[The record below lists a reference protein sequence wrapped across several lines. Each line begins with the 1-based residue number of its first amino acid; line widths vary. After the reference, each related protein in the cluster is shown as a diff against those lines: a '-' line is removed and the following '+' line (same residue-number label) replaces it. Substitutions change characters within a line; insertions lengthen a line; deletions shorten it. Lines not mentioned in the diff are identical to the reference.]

1 VEVGAVRLHPSGE
14 TDVLRATV
22 DPGVPIPA
30 EASAVHGITDGDVAG
45 RPPFPGIAPRLAT
58 FLDGCDLAGFGIARF
73 DLPLLDAEF
82 ARAGIGFSIADRRVV
97 DALSIF
103 HDRERRDLSAA
114 VEFYTGRPIEDA
126 HSALADAASSLHVLR
141 GQFERYAD
149 LPAELD
155 ELDRLASPGR
165 RDPSWIDPQG
175 RLVRR
180 DGEILIRFG
189 RYNGRTLAEVAGED
203 PGYLE
208 WILGQDFSD
217 QVKEAI
223 AGALAGPPGGGPPRS
238 TES

>member
-1 VEVGAVRLHPSGE
+1 MEVGAVRLHPSGE

-165 RDPSWIDPQG
+165 RDPSWM
-175 RLVRR
+175 
-180 DGEILIRFG
+180 
-189 RYNGRTLAEVAGED
+189 AEVAGED

-238 TES
+238 RES

>member
-1 VEVGAVRLHPSGE
+1 MEVGAVRLHPSGE

-180 DGEILIRFG
+180 DGEILIRLG
-189 RYNGRTLAEVAGED
+189 IIYASAQRRPARSRLAA
-203 PGYLE
+203 
-208 WILGQDFSD
+208 
-217 QVKEAI
+217 
-223 AGALAGPPGGGPPRS
+223 PPGTPSGDRPWCCCSARTGVGGCRCGRCRPSPAG
-238 TES
+238 

>member
-1 VEVGAVRLHPSGE
+1 M
-14 TDVLRATV
+14 
-22 DPGVPIPA
+22 
-30 EASAVHGITDGDVAG
+30 HGITDGDVAG

-73 DLPLLDAEF
+73 DLPLLEAEF
-82 ARAGIGFSIADRRVV
+82 ARAEIGFSIADRRVV

-126 HSALADAASSLHVLR
+126 HSALSPTPRAHSTCSAGSSSATLTSPRSSTSSTASRARDAATRR
-141 GQFERYAD
+141 G
-149 LPAELD
+149 
-155 ELDRLASPGR
+155 SIR
-165 RDPSWIDPQG
+165 RDAWCG
-175 RLVRR
+175 AH
-180 DGEILIRFG
+180 GEILIRFG

-238 TES
+238 AES